1 MDNLFKK
8 LKEYVKELE
17 DKKFINHLLIILII
31 TVVLLFLTKNLSKPQ
46 SNIESSVLNED
57 KIEYNNE
64 VNDYSDLLERKLSSI
79 LSKIENAGKVNVM
92 ITLEDSKEKIPA
104 MNSNKKS
111 ETTREVD
118 SEGGTRDS
126 NREDESKEFINISND
141 IVILKEKNPNIKGVI
156 VVAEGADD
164 PLVLENMYT
173 AVRTVLG
180 ISANRVQVYKSK

>member
-1 MDNLFKK
+1 MEKIFKK
-8 LKEYVKELE
+8 LKEYMKELE

-31 TVVLLFLTKNLSKPQ
+31 TVVLLFLTKNLSKPK
-46 SNIESSVLNED
+46 SNIEPSVLNED

-64 VNDYSDLLERKLSSI
+64 VNDYSNLLERKLSSI

-156 VVAEGADD
+156 VVAEGAGD

>member
-1 MDNLFKK
+1 M
-8 LKEYVKELE
+8 
-17 DKKFINHLLIILII
+17 ILLSI
-31 TVVLLFLTKNLSKPQ
+31 
-46 SNIESSVLNED
+46 
-57 KIEYNNE
+57 
-64 VNDYSDLLERKLSSI
+64 LERKLSSI

-156 VVAEGADD
+156 VVAEGAGD

>member
-1 MDNLFKK
+1 
-8 LKEYVKELE
+8 
-17 DKKFINHLLIILII
+17 
-31 TVVLLFLTKNLSKPQ
+31 
-46 SNIESSVLNED
+46 
-57 KIEYNNE
+57 
-64 VNDYSDLLERKLSSI
+64 
-79 LSKIENAGKVNVM
+79 M

-156 VVAEGADD
+156 VVAEGAGD